1 MKQKSWLALC
11 GMPVRQRR
19 IMARELG
26 WCLRCLRESAD
37 RGTRCTRCYDQRKTD
52 NLLRKRPGPSARKKA
67 RALAL
72 AASKKGPLPQLIV
85 KTTPPDGKVIWKRW
99 KCPLCGDANFY
110 TAKSCR
116 KHMGLIP
123 NILATC
129 TFYDRK

>member
-1 MKQKSWLALC
+1 MWHAGTSTADHGKAIRLVPTMSQRKR
-11 GMPVRQRR
+11 GQGNPVRKVLRPKKGRQS
-19 IMARELG
+19 ITQEARTVSEEKG
-26 WCLRCLRESAD
+26 QGFGFGGFEA
-37 RGTRCTRCYDQRKTD
+37 
-52 NLLRKRPGPSARKKA
+52 
-67 RALAL
+67 
-72 AASKKGPLPQLIV
+72 KKGPLPQLIV

-129 TFYDRK
+129 PFYDRK